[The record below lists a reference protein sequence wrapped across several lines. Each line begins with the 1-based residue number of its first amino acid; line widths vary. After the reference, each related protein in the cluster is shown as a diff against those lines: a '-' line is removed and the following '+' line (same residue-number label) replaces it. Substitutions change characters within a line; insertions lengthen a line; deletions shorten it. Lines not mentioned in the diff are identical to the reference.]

1 MINEEKKNNVVQFAM
16 GHPTP
21 EQMRGN
27 VIDANTPISYG
38 VKQNGVT
45 TNYTDIPGQGVTI
58 NKQYAPKTNSYTNNN
73 IPIRDAMQNFGFDN
87 AKIGWG
93 GGNNVMY
100 DNQYFMTAN
109 RNDDGT
115 TKTDINSLITAA
127 NKAYK
132 SSGSDNYI
140 TDVTRG
146 AATTGLANAVEYG
159 EGGVVTVAGVP
170 ISSAVIVDG
179 VAYAP
184 YNDIVNAVKQSG
196 YKTATDTVREA
207 MSTPRS
213 KSESIANQIENF
225 RDFEYDP
232 EKDIAY
238 QVYKEQYMKN
248 ARKAADDTWGRN
260 AARSG
265 GYANSAAMAASDQ
278 AYYDHMSELNNVIPL
293 LMDKAYSR
301 YRDEKA
307 DLYDMLDMYGT
318 PLEHSK
324 TEMDAQTAQNKLIAD
339 AMKADY
345 DRSSDIAEAN
355 RLEENER
362 RRIHENDRDYERG
375 IYEFDEN
382 LKETKRYN
390 DIQSA
395 MIEKQFNHDVYQ
407 DGLNQQ
413 NKEAELALKANADA
427 RDQAV
432 HNATLPKIIA
442 EADEA
447 RVDADTARE
456 KFEKKYGNDETEPK
470 IDDITGGNGNSGND
484 GGGNNVPVAS
494 PVTPPKTNGY
504 ILSPAEL
511 YEEEIKKNKG
521 MNSENGRY

>member
-1 MINEEKKNNVVQFAM
+1 MINEDKKNNVVQFAM

-58 NKQYAPKTNSYTNNN
+58 NKQYEPKTNSYTNNN
-73 IPIRDAMQNFGFDN
+73 IPVRDAMQNFGFDN
-87 AKIGWG
+87 SKIGWG
-93 GGNNVMY
+93 GGNDVMY

-109 RNDDGT
+109 RNDNGV

-207 MSTPRS
+207 MGKARN
-213 KSESIANQIENF
+213 KSDALADKIENF
-225 RDFEYDP
+225 RQFEYDP
-232 EKDIAY
+232 EEDIAY
-238 QVYKEQYMKN
+238 QAYKEQFMKN
-248 ARKAADDTWGRN
+248 AQKAADDTWGRN

-265 GYANSAAMAASDQ
+265 GYANSAAMVASDQ
-278 AYYDHMSELNNVIPL
+278 AYYDHMSDLNAVIPQ
-293 LMDKAYSR
+293 LMDKAYGR

-307 DLYDMLDMYGT
+307 DLYDMLEIYGT
-318 PLEHSK
+318 PYEHSK

-345 DRSSDIAEAN
+345 DRSSDIAESN
-355 RLEENER
+355 RLAENEKR
-362 RRIHENDRDYERG
+362 RMYENDRDYERG
-375 IYEFDEN
+375 IYEFDED
-382 LKETKRYN
+382 LKERARYN
-390 DIQSA
+390 DIQAA
-395 MIEKQFNHDVYQ
+395 MLEKQFEHDVYQ

-413 NKEAELALKANADA
+413 NKEAEFALKEKADA
-427 RDQAV
+427 RDQAM
-432 HNATLPKIIA
+432 HDATLPKVTA
-442 EADEA
+442 EAA
-447 RVDADTARE
+447 YDAA
-456 KFEKKYGNDETEPK
+456 KAQQQTER
-470 IDDITGGNGNSGND
+470 
-484 GGGNNVPVAS
+484 
-494 PVTPPKTNGY
+494 
-504 ILSPAEL
+504 
-511 YEEEIKKNKG
+511 
-521 MNSENGRY
+521 MSENGNNGTAMPNADDYEVVLDENGNVIGVVPKKKEEKTSAFSGITIEGF

>member
-58 NKQYAPKTNSYTNNN
+58 NKQYEPKTNSYTNNN
-73 IPIRDAMQNFGFDN
+73 IPVRDAMQNFGFDN

-93 GGNNVMY
+93 GGNDVMY

-109 RNDDGT
+109 RNDNGV

-170 ISSAVIVDG
+170 ITSAVIVDG

-207 MSTPRS
+207 MSMPRS

-225 RDFEYDP
+225 KDFEYDP

-248 ARKAADDTWGRN
+248 AQKAADDTWGRN

-265 GYANSAAMAASDQ
+265 GYANSAAMVASDQ
-278 AYYDHMSELNNVIPL
+278 AYYNHMSDLNAVIPQ
-293 LMDKAYSR
+293 LMDKAYNR

-324 TEMDAQTAQNKLIAD
+324 MDYDAQTTQNKLIAD

-345 DRSSDIAEAN
+345 DRSYDVAEAN
-355 RLEENER
+355 RLKENEER
-362 RRIHENDRDYERG
+362 RKYENDRDYERG
-375 IYEFDEN
+375 VQEFDEN

-413 NKEAELALKANADA
+413 NKEAELALKEKADA
-427 RDQAV
+427 RDQAI
-432 HNATLPKIIA
+432 HDATLPKVTA
-442 EADEA
+442 EAA
-447 RVDADTARE
+447 YDAA
-456 KFEKKYGNDETEPK
+456 KAQQQTER
-470 IDDITGGNGNSGND
+470 IGENGNNGT
-484 GGGNNVPVAS
+484 A
-494 PVTPPKTNGY
+494 TPN
-504 ILSPAEL
+504 ADD
-511 YEEEIKKNKG
+511 YEVVLD
-521 MNSENGRY
+521 ENGNTIGVVPKKKEEKSSAFSGINIEGF

>member
-1 MINEEKKNNVVQFAM
+1 MINEPKKNNVVQYAM

-21 EQMRGN
+21 DQMRGN
-27 VIDANTPISYG
+27 VIDSNTPISYG
-38 VKQNGVT
+38 IKQNGVT
-45 TNYTDIPGQGVTI
+45 TNYTDIPGQGITI
-58 NKQYAPKTNSYTNNN
+58 NKQYEPKTNSYTNNN
-73 IPIRDAMQNFGFDN
+73 IPVRDAMQNFGFDN
-87 AKIGWG
+87 TKIGWG
-93 GGNNVMY
+93 GGNDVMY

-109 RNDDGT
+109 RNDDGV

-207 MSTPRS
+207 MSKPRS

-225 RDFEYDP
+225 KDFEYDP

-238 QVYKEQYMKN
+238 QVYKEQFMKN
-248 ARKAADDTWGRN
+248 AQKAADDTWGRN

-265 GYANSAAMAASDQ
+265 GYANSAAMVASDQ
-278 AYYDHMSELNNVIPL
+278 AYYDHMSDLNAVIPQ
-293 LMDKAYSR
+293 LMDKAYGR

-318 PLEHSK
+318 PYEHSK
-324 TEMDAQTAQNKLIAD
+324 MDYDAQKTQNELIAD

-345 DRSSDIAEAN
+345 DRSYDIAESN
-355 RLEENER
+355 RLEENEK
-362 RRIHENDRDYERG
+362 RRIYENDRDYERG
-375 IYEFDEN
+375 VQEFEKKLEAEN
-382 LKETKRYN
+382 KYN
-390 DIQSA
+390 DVQLA
-395 MIEKQFNHDVYQ
+395 MLQAQFNQDVLQ
-407 DGLNQQ
+407 DALAQQ
-413 NKEAELALKANADA
+413 NKEAELALKAKADA
-427 RDQAV
+427 RDQAM
-432 HNATLPKIIA
+432 HDATIPKVTA
-442 EADEA
+442 EAA
-447 RVDADTARE
+447 YDAAKAQQR
-456 KFEKKYGNDETEPK
+456 
-470 IDDITGGNGNSGND
+470 IDNLNETGGD
-484 GGGNNVPVAS
+484 GGGTGNEDKKKK
-494 PVTPPKTNGY
+494 PKEDTMSA
-504 ILSPAEL
+504 ILSAM
-511 YEEEIKKNKG
+511 IG
-521 MNSENGRY
+521 